1 MKKLLMILTIVIFF
15 AFYFSVYAQ
24 IDTLTI
30 LHFNDTHSC
39 LAPLAPRTENLD
51 GTRGGIART
60 ATLIGMTKM
69 TDQNVLVLHAG
80 DSFIGD
86 IFFNK
91 YYGAAELQLLNSIG
105 VDAMAVGNHEFD
117 LTPVVLDTAL
127 KMAFPSGGF
136 PLLSANLI
144 LEDPSLQSL
153 KNFIK
158 PFIVKQIGNIK
169 VGLFGMI
176 TPETNFFSQPSPAVI
191 DTSQSGLIQSAMDA
205 IDSLK
210 ANNCSVIICLSHLGS
225 IVDQLLA
232 SYVPGINLIV
242 GGHDHYLFSQPIE
255 VTNPEGK
262 TTFIVQAGAFYSNI
276 GKLKLLVNNGV
287 VSKIEYSLIDL
298 YTNIPEEPSVK
309 ATVYS
314 LISEIE
320 SIYGQV
326 YTKQIGYAT
335 NDFEEVANIQSAA
348 SYDTPIGNLVT
359 DAFRWKTNTD
369 IAIEVGGSTA
379 QKIFKGPI
387 VAIDVFRML
396 GYGFNEVNGLGYRI
410 VTFKITGADLWTGLE
425 SALSQV
431 LSNDELLPQVSGMS
445 YSLDLTKPTG
455 QKVTAININN
465 SSLDPAKTYSV
476 TANEFFVLAITN
488 PPFSIPVSEVYT
500 YNDSTEFQVVTEF
513 IASKGTIDPKD
524 FNKGNISEVKQ
535 IKNIRP
541 LDFFLEQN
549 FPNPFN
555 PMTNFEFRIV
565 NPGFITLKIYDVLGN
580 EVATIVNANLPAGSH
595 KYQWNAIRFASGVY
609 FYRLHAGDFVTT
621 KKLILLK

>member
-1 MKKLLMILTIVIFF
+1 M
-15 AFYFSVYAQ
+15 
-24 IDTLTI
+24 
-30 LHFNDTHSC
+30 
-39 LAPLAPRTENLD
+39 
-51 GTRGGIART
+51 
-60 ATLIGMTKM
+60 
-69 TDQNVLVLHAG
+69 
-80 DSFIGD
+80 
-86 IFFNK
+86 
-91 YYGAAELQLLNSIG
+91 
-105 VDAMAVGNHEFD
+105 
-117 LTPVVLDTAL
+117 
-127 KMAFPSGGF
+127 
-136 PLLSANLI
+136 
-144 LEDPSLQSL
+144 
-153 KNFIK
+153 
-158 PFIVKQIGNIK
+158 
-169 VGLFGMI
+169 
-176 TPETNFFSQPSPAVI
+176 
-191 DTSQSGLIQSAMDA
+191 
-205 IDSLK
+205 
-210 ANNCSVIICLSHLGS
+210 
-225 IVDQLLA
+225 
-232 SYVPGINLIV
+232 
-242 GGHDHYLFSQPIE
+242 
-255 VTNPEGK
+255 
-262 TTFIVQAGAFYSNI
+262 
-276 GKLKLLVNNGV
+276 
-287 VSKIEYSLIDL
+287 
-298 YTNIPEEPSVK
+298 
-309 ATVYS
+309 
-314 LISEIE
+314 
-320 SIYGQV
+320 
-326 YTKQIGYAT
+326 
-335 NDFEEVANIQSAA
+335 
-348 SYDTPIGNLVT
+348 T

-410 VTFKITGADLWTGLE
+410 VKFKITGADLWTGLE

-445 YSLDLTKPTG
+445 YSLDLTKPIG

-488 PPFSIPVSEVYT
+488 PPFSIPVSDVYT

-524 FNKGNISEVKQ
+524 FNKGNITEVKQ

-541 LDFFLEQN
+541 LDYFLEQN

-555 PMTNFEFRIV
+555 PITNFEFRIV